1 MLLLNLGIIEHSL
14 KTRPV
19 AVCGDLYHALL
30 LQDIRLLPF
39 SEGQHYDAHH
49 LYITHW
55 TQMPAEMEYP
65 PYLICVGGGEDAL
78 RLFQA
83 QGVRCLLFDEGVSVA
98 LLMSEIQDIFDTYH
112 NFDYEYRMLL
122 YTQKP
127 MHMILEF
134 CMSFLGNYAF
144 LLDPKYTILESGMFS
159 APEIEDRF
167 GLDKVQMTELMN
179 RTANRIREMNL
190 NPNASGDLLIQHVAE
205 RDGDPEFYF
214 CRFFD
219 GAQCIATLVIC
230 RTTNPFYPFFVSLL
244 QYFANLLQPC
254 LAGRYS
260 TSVKTT
266 GYIRKMINSLI
277 ESNSCNVTALS
288 ENLALLGW
296 DLKDTYQLIYIRT
309 GASERRH
316 YKFPT
321 DYYLYENIFPD
332 CIAVNSSTFAC
343 SLLVLHNPTEE
354 LLSQHLDS
362 LRELTT
368 KNKVECRISLPF
380 HHFLQMKAH
389 FDLVRTS
396 LLTMGDQREYVS
408 MYRDVMVKHIIS
420 VVGASFP
427 ILALCHQATLRLNE
441 YDAHNGTELL
451 ITLEKYLG
459 NNRSVQKAG
468 DALFIHR
475 NTINYRLKKIE
486 EITGISLDSS
496 SDYLHLLISCIV
508 LRTLKEMNTTGISS
522 VPDNLSQ

>member
-1 MLLLNLGIIEHSL
+1 MLLLNLGIIEHDL
-14 KTRPV
+14 KTKPAV
-19 AVCGDLYHALL
+19 VCGELYHDLALH
-30 LQDIRLLPF
+30 DIRLMPF
-39 SEGQHYDAHH
+39 SPGQSYDIHH
-49 LYITHW
+49 LYIVHHKQLSADIQW
-55 TQMPAEMEYP
+55 P
-65 PYLICVGGGEDAL
+65 PYMLCVGGGGEAEQFFNDRNISCLIFNED
-78 RLFQA
+78 
-83 QGVRCLLFDEGVSVA
+83 VSIA
-98 LLMSEIQDIFDTYH
+98 LLMSEIQDIFDKYH
-112 NFDYEYRMLL
+112 GFDYEYRMLL

-134 CMSFLGNYAF
+134 CISFLGNYAF
-144 LLDPKYTILESGMFS
+144 LLDPKYAILESGLFS

-167 GLDKVQMTELMN
+167 GFDKVQMTELM
-179 RTANRIREMNL
+179 RRIAARIKEMRL
-190 NPNASGDLLIQHVAE
+190 DTDAAGDLLIRHVAE
-205 RDGDPEFYF
+205 SEGIPEFYF

-230 RTTNPFYPFFVSLL
+230 RTSKPFYPFFTALL

-260 TSVKTT
+260 MAVKTT
-266 GYIRKMINSLI
+266 SYIRKMINSLI
-277 ESNSCNVTALS
+277 ENNSCNVTALS

-296 DLKDTYQLIYIRT
+296 DLKDSYQLIYIRT
-309 GASERRH
+309 GVSERRH

-321 DYYLYENIFPD
+321 DYYLYETIFPD

-343 SLLVLHNPTEE
+343 SLLVLHEPSEE

-380 HHFLQMKAH
+380 NNFLHMKSH

-420 VVGASFP
+420 VIGASFP
-427 ILALCHQATLRLNE
+427 ILALCHQATIKLNE
-441 YDAHNGTELL
+441 YDTQNGTELL
-451 ITLEKYLG
+451 VTLEKYLG

-486 EITGISLDSS
+486 EITGIALDESS
-496 SDYLHLLISCIV
+496 EHLHLLISCIV
-508 LRTLKEMNTTGISS
+508 LRTLKEMNATGLSSISE
-522 VPDNLSQ
+522 